1 MKVTRLRTWV
11 KLLITVIALIVIL
24 YLRNIVMTTNI
35 DLNYRILYWFIFIP
49 FNFIVLELMWE
60 R

>member
-24 YLRNIVMTTNI
+24 YLRNAGV
-35 DLNYRILYWFIFIP
+35 
-49 FNFIVLELMWE
+49 V
-60 R
+60 

>member
-35 DLNYRILYWFIFIP
+35 DLNYKILYWFIFIP
-49 FNFIVLELMWE
+49 LSFCGLSLMWE

>member
-11 KLLITVIALIVIL
+11 KLLITVIVLIVIL

-35 DLNYRILYWFIFIP
+35 DLNYKILYWFIFIP
-49 FNFIVLELMWE
+49 FNFIALELMWE

>member
-1 MKVTRLRTWV
+1 MKVIKLRTWV
-11 KLLITVIALIVIL
+11 KLLITVIALIIIL

-35 DLNYRILYWFIFIP
+35 DLNYKILYWFIFIP
-49 FNFIVLELMWE
+49 FNFIALELMWE